1 MIPESV
7 WISEDEPLPES
18 GQIIAVDEESLVIR
32 SAKPY
37 LATRK
42 ATVHGHYGEILDKGD
57 TLITLIYERLKSSDI
72 IQGLPKVEQLSEA
85 RLNNSISMNLK
96 ESFENWTGDMTRF
109 LGSLWGLFISAR
121 ITMEQSQ
128 IHLVNQIQKVY
139 RSQGVRIGDKH
150 IEIIVR
156 QMTIESINFRRWNG

>member
-1 MIPESV
+1 M
-7 WISEDEPLPES
+7 
-18 GQIIAVDEESLVIR
+18 
-32 SAKPY
+32 
-37 LATRK
+37 ATRK
-42 ATVHGHYGEILDKGD
+42 ATVHGHYGEIIDKGD
-57 TLITLIYERLKSSDI
+57 TLITLIYERFKSSDI

-139 RSQGVRIGDKH
+139 RSQGVRICDKH

-156 QMTIESINFRRWNG
+156 QMTSKVLISEDGMANVFSPGELIGLS

>member
-1 MIPESV
+1 
-7 WISEDEPLPES
+7 
-18 GQIIAVDEESLVIR
+18 
-32 SAKPY
+32 

-42 ATVHGHYGEILDKGD
+42 ATIHGHYGEIIDKGD
-57 TLITLIYERLKSSDI
+57 TLITLIYERFKSSDI

-85 RLNNSISMNLK
+85 HLNNSISMNLK

-128 IHLVNQIQKVY
+128 IHLKIRFKKFTDPKGYEFVI
-139 RSQGVRIGDKH
+139 
-150 IEIIVR
+150 
-156 QMTIESINFRRWNG
+156 SI